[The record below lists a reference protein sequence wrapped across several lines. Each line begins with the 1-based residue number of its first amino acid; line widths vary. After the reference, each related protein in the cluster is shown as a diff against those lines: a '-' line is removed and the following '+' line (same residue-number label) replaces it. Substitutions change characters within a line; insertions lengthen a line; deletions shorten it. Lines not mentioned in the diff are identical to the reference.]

1 MDSAHLFQGVFV
13 PKFATKLAEL
23 GYPIRTDEDMQHLLK
38 LAGQLK
44 AVGAKSSLEIRSD
57 MYKNAAESMQHM
69 VRQKAATYA
78 KKSKGGK
85 GGKGGCKK
93 TAQAKQK
100 RSLSQLV
107 DDLASQL

>member
-13 PKFATKLAEL
+13 PRFATKLAEL

-57 MYKNAAESMQHM
+57 MYKSATESMNYM
-69 VRQKAATYA
+69 VRQKAAYA

-93 TAQAKQK
+93 TAQVKQK